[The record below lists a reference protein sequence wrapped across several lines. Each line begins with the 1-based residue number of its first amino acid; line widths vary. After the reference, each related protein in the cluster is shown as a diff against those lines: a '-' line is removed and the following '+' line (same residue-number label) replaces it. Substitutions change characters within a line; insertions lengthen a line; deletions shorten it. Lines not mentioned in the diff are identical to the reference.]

1 MQSTWSCTTQKF
13 ATSNAFQAK
22 EMNYCN
28 QHPNDQFFPLAIEIF
43 WCLHKHV
50 DVFLHECANAI
61 WSLKRP
67 KGPPFFVLVTFL
79 HQRIS
84 IMLQRMQTSSIL
96 SWAITIGLAIS
107 QLPPLGGTPP
117 ITMVDLLQ
125 VVGCWNGKFLTSS
138 LY

>member
-1 MQSTWSCTTQKF
+1 VQSTWSCTTQKF

-67 KGPPFFVLVTFL
+67 KGPPFFCFGYFSSSKNFNYVAKDANIFHLKLGNNNRPSYFP
-79 HQRIS
+79 
-84 IMLQRMQTSSIL
+84 TS
-96 SWAITIGLAIS
+96 
-107 QLPPLGGTPP
+107 TPWRHTPHHHGWP
-117 ITMVDLLQ
+117 ITSCWLLKWK
-125 VVGCWNGKFLTSS
+125 VFDI
-138 LY
+138 